1 MKNNSSFQ
9 RNYHHS
15 VPRKSKVVAPKFL
28 RLNLNNYE
36 YIINTP
42 LEIITP
48 HFGGVGTLRSWYI
61 ITFVRQ
67 HLEHQIHFS
76 ARVFFNG
83 PAKNYA
89 TPTHLDS
96 GLFWNS
102 AIQGRDLNIII
113 SSISNRVFLLKF
125 SLIDSKSAFEKCYVW
140 RCVAQIMESIL
151 FI

>member
-1 MKNNSSFQ
+1 MFLEELSPFSFKKIKSSHKQFP
-9 RNYHHS
+9 HS
-15 VPRKSKVVAPKFL
+15 KKLV
-28 RLNLNNYE
+28 NYE
-36 YIINTP
+36 FIINAP

-67 HLEHQIHFS
+67 HLEYQIHFS

-83 PAKNYA
+83 PAKNYT
-89 TPTHLDS
+89 TPTHLDF

-102 AIQGRDLNIII
+102 AIQGRDLNILI
-113 SSISNRVFLLKF
+113 SSSNRVFLLKF

-140 RCVAQIMESIL
+140 CCVAQIMESIL
-151 FI
+151 LI